1 MRLKRNKGRVKIRNR
16 LFFQVCFSFAIII
29 TLFAVITG
37 LLYMKLY
44 EDNIIASYRKQ
55 LKGQAER
62 IADNMSDLVVSND
75 TEGSITY
82 MDYLNTLENS
92 ETTDIW
98 FVATTEDGHPMAKEF
113 TNADITDIDL
123 SAGVKQVIKKAKKG
137 KISYACGYDA
147 IYERTMMCV
156 AAPIFHANG
165 KIVGIVLINSF
176 VEQRDTTIATSRE
189 YIVYSILAGLVIS
202 LVISLFLAR
211 IITHPISK
219 IRHTALELADG
230 NYEKRTNIKRKNEIG
245 ILAHSMDVLA
255 EELEKNEIER
265 NQAEQL
271 RLDFFANVSHELRTP
286 ITVMRGYSEALADNV
301 VKEEKK
307 TQYYNRMVLECQS
320 MERLVGDLL
329 TLSKMQNPHFEIVKE
344 PVNLV
349 QVFQDIMR
357 SYKNILEK
365 KQIQL
370 LLEGSLEPV
379 MMFGDYDRLRQ
390 LFINIID
397 NAIKFSKP
405 QGRIWIRVDAEDDIK
420 VSIKDEGCGI
430 TEEQLPNI
438 FDKFYKSKLRQ
449 NEQGSGLGLVIVK
462 YIVEKHNGKIEVE
475 SEVGKGT
482 VFTFF
487 FEKVKGNLDE
497 IMKE

>member
-1 MRLKRNKGRVKIRNR
+1 
-16 LFFQVCFSFAIII
+16 
-29 TLFAVITG
+29 
-37 LLYMKLY
+37 MKLY

-62 IADNMSDLVVSND
+62 IASNMSDLVVSND

-98 FVATTEDGHPMAKEF
+98 FVATEEDGQPMAKEF
-113 TNADITDIDL
+113 TNADITDLDL

-147 IYERTMMCV
+147 IYEKTMMCV
-156 AAPIFHANG
+156 AAPIFNANG

-189 YIVYSILAGLVIS
+189 YIVYSIFGGLMIS

-211 IITHPISK
+211 IITHPVSK
-219 IRHTALELADG
+219 MRHIALELADG
-230 NYEKRTNIKRKNEIG
+230 NYKKRTNIKRKNEIG
-245 ILAHSMDVLA
+245 ILAQSMDVLA

-286 ITVMRGYSEALADNV
+286 ITVMRGYSEALADHV

-307 TQYYNRMVLECQS
+307 QQYYDRMVSECKS

-344 PVNLV
+344 PVNLI

-357 SYKNILEK
+357 GYKNILEK

-370 LLEGSLEPV
+370 LLEGSLEPI

-397 NAIKFSKP
+397 NAIKFSEP
-405 QGRIWIRVDAEDDIK
+405 HGRIWIMIDVKEEIK

-449 NEQGSGLGLVIVK
+449 NEQGSGLGLVIAK
-462 YIVEKHNGKIEVE
+462 YIVEKHNGRIEVE

-497 IMKE
+497 IMEE

>member
-1 MRLKRNKGRVKIRNR
+1 
-16 LFFQVCFSFAIII
+16 
-29 TLFAVITG
+29 
-37 LLYMKLY
+37 MKLY

-62 IADNMSDLVVSND
+62 IASNMSDLVVSND

-98 FVATTEDGHPMAKEF
+98 FVATEEDGQPMAKEF
-113 TNADITDIDL
+113 TNADITDLDL

-147 IYERTMMCV
+147 IYEKTMMCV
-156 AAPIFHANG
+156 AAPIFNANG

-189 YIVYSILAGLVIS
+189 YIVYSIFGGLMIS

-211 IITHPISK
+211 IITHPVSK
-219 IRHTALELADG
+219 MRHIALELADG
-230 NYEKRTNIKRKNEIG
+230 NYKKRTKIKRKNEIG
-245 ILAHSMDVLA
+245 ILAQSMDVLA

-286 ITVMRGYSEALADNV
+286 ITVMRGYSEALADHV

-307 TQYYNRMVLECQS
+307 QQYYDRMVSECKS

-344 PVNLV
+344 PVNLI

-357 SYKNILEK
+357 GYKNILEK

-370 LLEGSLEPV
+370 LLEGSLEPI

-397 NAIKFSKP
+397 NAIKFSEP
-405 QGRIWIRVDAEDDIK
+405 HGRIWIMIDVKEEIK

-449 NEQGSGLGLVIVK
+449 NEQGSGLGLVIAK
-462 YIVEKHNGKIEVE
+462 YIVEKHNGRIEVE

-497 IMKE
+497 IMEE